1 MKVDRRVML
10 EPRALR
16 GLLELQA
23 LRDQP
28 VCLDQKGLVV
38 LKALLVP
45 QVSPEPLEES
55 DLLDPM
61 VTLVQPVLLVL
72 LVKTGLRVSEETV
85 VLLEDLETLVY
96 GVRLVLQER
105 REILEKTALT
115 VRMVPRVPRVWPV
128 SVVSSVF
135 QDREAKEDSPACLDP
150 PVSRVSRG
158 LLEDPGTEDL
168 LALWGHQ
175 V

>member
-10 EPRALR
+10 EPQALR
-16 GLLELQA
+16 GPLELRA
-23 LRDQP
+23 RRDQP

-45 QVSPEPLEES
+45 RVSPEPLEEL
-55 DLLDPM
+55 DLLVLM

-72 LVKTGLRVSEETV
+72 LVKMGQRVSEETV

-105 REILEKTALT
+105 REILVKTVLT
-115 VRMVPRVPRVWPV
+115 VRTVPQVPRVWPV
-128 SVVSSVF
+128 SAVSLVF
-135 QDREAKEDSPACLDP
+135 QDKEAKEDSPACLDP

-158 LLEDPGTEDL
+158 LLGDPGTEDL
-168 LALWGHQ
+168 LAL
-175 V
+175 